1 MVQELVVA
9 VIAAICALGLY
20 GMSAARVVKQYERGV
35 VLRLGQL
42 REGVRGPGFT
52 MIVPF
57 VDRLHKVNMQI
68 VTMPVPAQDGITR
81 DNVTVRV
88 DAVIYFKV
96 VDAADA
102 VIRVE
107 DYRFAVSQ
115 MAQTSL
121 RSIIGKSDLDDLL
134 SNRERLN
141 QGLELMIDSPAIGWG
156 VQIDRVEIKDVS
168 LPETMKR
175 SMARQA
181 EADRERRARVI
192 NADAELQA
200 SKKLAEAAKQMS
212 EQPAALQLRL
222 LQTVVAVAA
231 EKNSTLVLPFPVELL
246 RFLERATPAETAQ
259 AMRAVSGVPVPAAV
273 PSASGGAR
281 TEPRTSSE
289 AAERSEMSEAREASG
304 VPEASG
310 AREASEAREA
320 SGVPEASGASEA
332 PAPATPVG
340 EAPAGEAA
348 IGEAAIDEAPPPRA
362 APRQKPVPTQ
372 PRV

>member
-1 MVQELVVA
+1 MVEGLVIALVA
-9 VIAAICALGLY
+9 VLCAGALYAA
-20 GMSAARVVKQYERGV
+20 SAARVIRQYERGV
-35 VLRLGQL
+35 VLRLGRL
-42 REGVRGPGFT
+42 RDDVRRPGLT
-52 MIVPF
+52 MVVPG
-57 VDRLHKVNMQI
+57 VDRLRKVNMQI

-96 VDAADA
+96 VDPSSA
-102 VIRVE
+102 VIAVE

-134 SNRERLN
+134 SNREKLN
-141 QGLELMIDSPAIGWG
+141 EGLEVMIDSPAVSWG

-200 SKKLAEAAKQMS
+200 SKKLAQAAGEMS

-222 LQTVVAVAA
+222 LQTIVAVAA

-246 RFLERATPAETAQ
+246 RFLERAQQQPEVEGAGTGRTGRQPSVNGATAQ
-259 AMRAVSGVPVPAAV
+259 PPSSSGNGSALPEAEAPLPETRTSEEPAAPTPPTPPAV
-273 PSASGGAR
+273 PSS
-281 TEPRTSSE
+281 
-289 AAERSEMSEAREASG
+289 AE
-304 VPEASG
+304 
-310 AREASEAREA
+310 
-320 SGVPEASGASEA
+320 
-332 PAPATPVG
+332 
-340 EAPAGEAA
+340 
-348 IGEAAIDEAPPPRA
+348 
-362 APRQKPVPTQ
+362 Q
-372 PRV
+372 PFAHH

>member
-1 MVQELVVA
+1 MVEALVTAGATA
-9 VIAAICALGLY
+9 VSVGVVYVMA
-20 GMSAARVVKQYERGV
+20 AARVVKQYERGV
-35 VLRLGQL
+35 VFRLGRL
-42 REGVRGPGFT
+42 KSSVRGPGFT
-52 MIVPF
+52 LIIPF
-57 VDRLHKVNMQI
+57 VDRLRKVNMQI

-96 VDAADA
+96 VDASEAI
-102 VIRVE
+102 VQVE

-134 SNRERLN
+134 SNREKLN

-200 SKKLAEAAKQMS
+200 SKKLSEAAKEMS
-212 EQPAALQLRL
+212 DQPAALQLRL

-246 RFLERATPAETAQ
+246 RFLERAAPPQAATSPAVAQPPSETGPVEAET
-259 AMRAVSGVPVPAAV
+259 
-273 PSASGGAR
+273 
-281 TEPRTSSE
+281 
-289 AAERSEMSEAREASG
+289 
-304 VPEASG
+304 
-310 AREASEAREA
+310 
-320 SGVPEASGASEA
+320 
-332 PAPATPVG
+332 
-340 EAPAGEAA
+340 
-348 IGEAAIDEAPPPRA
+348 
-362 APRQKPVPTQ
+362 RQD
-372 PRV
+372 

>member
-1 MVQELVVA
+1 MVEGLVIALVV
-9 VIAAICALGLY
+9 VLCFGALYVASG
-20 GMSAARVVKQYERGV
+20 ARVIRQYERGV
-35 VLRLGQL
+35 VLRLGRL
-42 REGVRGPGFT
+42 RDDVRLPGFT
-52 MIVPF
+52 MVVPGI
-57 VDRLHKVNMQI
+57 DRLRKVNMQI

-96 VDAADA
+96 VDPTNA
-102 VIRVE
+102 VIAVE

-134 SNRERLN
+134 SNREKLN
-141 QGLELMIDSPAIGWG
+141 QGLEVMIDSPAVSWG

-200 SKKLAEAAKQMS
+200 SRKLAQAAGEMS
-212 EQPAALQLRL
+212 AQPAALQLRL

-246 RFLERATPAETAQ
+246 RFLERAQQPAVEGAGTGRTGRQPSVNGATAQ
-259 AMRAVSGVPVPAAV
+259 PPSSSGSGSPLPEAEAPLPGTRTSEEPAVPPAA
-273 PSASGGAR
+273 
-281 TEPRTSSE
+281 
-289 AAERSEMSEAREASG
+289 
-304 VPEASG
+304 
-310 AREASEAREA
+310 
-320 SGVPEASGASEA
+320 
-332 PAPATPVG
+332 TP
-340 EAPAGEAA
+340 P
-348 IGEAAIDEAPPPRA
+348 A
-362 APRQKPVPTQ
+362 APSSAEQ
-372 PRV
+372 PFAHH

>member
-1 MVQELVVA
+1 MVEELVAAGAAVA
-9 VIAAICALGLY
+9 SAGLLY
-20 GMSAARVVKQYERGV
+20 LLSAARVVKQYERGV
-35 VLRLGQL
+35 VFRLGRLQQ
-42 REGVRGPGFT
+42 GVRGPGFT
-52 MIVPF
+52 TVVPI
-57 VDRLHKVNMQI
+57 VDRMRKVNLQI
-68 VTMPVPAQDGITR
+68 VTMPVPAQEGITR

-88 DAVIYFKV
+88 DAVVYFKV
-96 VDAADA
+96 VDAANA
-102 VIRVE
+102 IVQVE

-115 MAQTSL
+115 TAQTSL

-134 SNRERLN
+134 SNREKLN

-200 SKKLAEAAKQMS
+200 SKKLAEAAKEMS

-246 RFLERATPAETAQ
+246 RFLERAQTGTGP
-259 AMRAVSGVPVPAAV
+259 SGPPPAA
-273 PSASGGAR
+273 
-281 TEPRTSSE
+281 
-289 AAERSEMSEAREASG
+289 
-304 VPEASG
+304 
-310 AREASEAREA
+310 
-320 SGVPEASGASEA
+320 A
-332 PAPATPVG
+332 PAPAAS
-340 EAPAGEAA
+340 APA
-348 IGEAAIDEAPPPRA
+348 PPESGVESSTTGPA
-362 APRQKPVPTQ
+362 VPPGATPTTETGQ
-372 PRV
+372 D